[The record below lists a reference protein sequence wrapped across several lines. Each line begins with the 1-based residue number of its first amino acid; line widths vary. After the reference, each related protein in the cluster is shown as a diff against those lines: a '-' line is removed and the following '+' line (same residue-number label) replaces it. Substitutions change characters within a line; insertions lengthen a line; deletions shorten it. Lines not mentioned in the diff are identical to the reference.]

1 MLAFV
6 IGGIKSGKTKFALK
20 KAEELNN
27 GKLYYIATARAVD
40 EEMKERIERHRIERG
55 EKWITIEEPIEIDR
69 VLKTIPKSSVIII
82 DCLTTWLTNL
92 LIENYNVEEKT
103 NKLLDILL
111 KTKTDLD
118 LFLISNEVGLG
129 IIPDNPLGRKFI
141 DLSGNLH
148 QKVAQIADEVY
159 FILCGCEIKVK

>member
-20 KAEELNN
+20 KAEELNS

-40 EEMKERIERHRIERG
+40 EEMKERIEKHKIERG
-55 EKWITIEEPIEIDR
+55 EKWITIEEPIEVDR
-69 VLKTIPKSSVIII
+69 VLKVIPKGSVIII

-92 LIENYNVEEKT
+92 LIENYDVEEKT

-129 IIPDNPLGRKFI
+129 IIPDNTLGRKFV

-159 FILCGCEIKVK
+159 FILCGCEIKIK

>member
-40 EEMKERIERHRIERG
+40 EEMKDRIERHKIERG
-55 EKWITIEEPIEIDR
+55 EKWVTIEEPIEVDR
-69 VLKTIPKSSVIII
+69 VLKTIPKGSVIII

-92 LIENYNVEEKT
+92 LIENYDVEEKT
-103 NKLLDILL
+103 NKLLDIIL
-111 KTKTDLD
+111 KIKTDLD

-129 IIPDNPLGRKFI
+129 IIPDNPLARKFI
-141 DLSGNLH
+141 DLSGSLH
-148 QKVAQIADEVY
+148 QKVAQIADKVY

>member
-1 MLAFV
+1 MLAFI

-55 EKWITIEEPIEIDR
+55 EKWITIEEPIEVDR

-129 IIPDNPLGRKFI
+129 IIPDNTLGRKFI
-141 DLSGNLH
+141 DLSGNFH

-159 FILCGCEIKVK
+159 FIICGCEIKIK

>member
-27 GKLYYIATARAVD
+27 GQLYYIATARAVD
-40 EEMKERIERHRIERG
+40 EEMKDRIERHKRERG
-55 EKWITIEEPIEIDR
+55 EKWITIEEPIEVDR
-69 VLKTIPKSSVIII
+69 VLKAIPKGSVIII

-103 NKLLDILL
+103 NKLLDTLL

-118 LFLISNEVGLG
+118 LFLISNEVGLS
-129 IIPDNPLGRKFI
+129 IIPGNPLGRKFV
-141 DLSGNLH
+141 DLSGKLH

>member
-1 MLAFV
+1 MLAFI

-27 GKLYYIATARAVD
+27 GKLYYIATARAID
-40 EEMKERIERHRIERG
+40 EEMKERIERHKIERE
-55 EKWITIEEPIEIDR
+55 EKWITIEEPIEVDR
-69 VLKTIPKSSVIII
+69 VLKAIPKGSVIII

-92 LIENYNVEEKT
+92 LIEDYDVEEKT
-103 NKLLDILL
+103 NKLINILL

-129 IIPDNPLGRKFI
+129 IIPANQLSRKFI
-141 DLSGNLH
+141 DLAGNLH

-159 FILCGCEIKVK
+159 FIICGCEIK

>member
-20 KAEELNN
+20 KAEELNC
-27 GKLYYIATARAVD
+27 GKLYYIATARAID
-40 EEMKERIERHRIERG
+40 EEMKERIERHKIERG
-55 EKWITIEEPIEIDR
+55 EKWITIEEPIEVVR
-69 VLKTIPKSSVIII
+69 VLKTIPKGSVIII

-92 LIENYNVEEKT
+92 LIENYDVEEKT
-103 NKLLDILL
+103 NKLLNILL
-111 KTKTDLD
+111 KIKTDLD
-118 LFLISNEVGLG
+118 LFLVSNEVGLS
-129 IIPDNPLGRKFI
+129 IIPDNPLSRKFI

-159 FILCGCEIKVK
+159 FIICGCAIKVK

>member
-27 GKLYYIATARAVD
+27 SNLYYIATARAVD
-40 EEMKERIERHRIERG
+40 EEMKDRIEKHKRERG
-55 EKWITIEEPIEIDR
+55 EKWITIEEPIEVDR
-69 VLKTIPKSSVIII
+69 VLKTIPKGSVIII

-92 LIENYNVEEKT
+92 LIENYDVEEKT
-103 NKLLDILL
+103 NKLLDTLL
-111 KTKTDLD
+111 KIKTDLD
-118 LFLISNEVGLG
+118 LFLISNEVGLS

-141 DLSGNLH
+141 DLSGNFH

-159 FILCGCEIKVK
+159 FILCGCVIKVK

>member
-1 MLAFV
+1 MLALV

-20 KAEELNN
+20 KAEELST
-27 GKLYYIATARAVD
+27 GKLYYIATARAID
-40 EEMKERIERHRIERG
+40 EEMKERIERHKIERG
-55 EKWITIEEPIEIDR
+55 EKWITIEEPIELDR
-69 VLKTIPKSSVIII
+69 VLKAIPKGSVIII

-92 LIENYNVEEKT
+92 LIENYDVEEKT
-103 NKLLDILL
+103 NKLIDILL

-118 LFLISNEVGLG
+118 LFLVSNEVGLS

-141 DLSGNLH
+141 DVSGNLH

-159 FILCGCEIKVK
+159 FIICGYEIKVK

>member
-27 GKLYYIATARAVD
+27 GQLYYIATARAVD
-40 EEMKERIERHRIERG
+40 EEMKDRIERHKRERG
-55 EKWITIEEPIEIDR
+55 EKWITIEEPIEVDR
-69 VLKTIPKSSVIII
+69 VLKAIPKGSVIII

-103 NKLLDILL
+103 NKLIDILL

-118 LFLISNEVGLG
+118 LFLISNEIGLG
-129 IIPDNPLGRKFI
+129 IIPDNPLGRKFL
-141 DLSGNLH
+141 DLSGSLH

>member
-20 KAEELNN
+20 KAEELKT

-40 EEMKERIERHRIERG
+40 EEMKERIERHKRERG
-55 EKWITIEEPIEIDR
+55 EKWITIEEPIEVDG
-69 VLKTIPKSSVIII
+69 VLKKIPKGSIIII

-92 LIENYNVEEKT
+92 LVENYDVEEKT

-111 KTKTDLD
+111 KIKTDLD

-129 IIPDNPLGRKFI
+129 IIPDNPLARKFI

>member
-20 KAEELNN
+20 KAKELNS
-27 GKLYYIATARAVD
+27 GKLYYIATARAID
-40 EEMKERIERHRIERG
+40 EEMKERIERHKIERG
-55 EKWITIEEPIEIDR
+55 EKWITIEEPIEVDR
-69 VLKTIPKSSVIII
+69 VLKEIPKGSVIVI

-92 LIENYNVEEKT
+92 LIENYDVEEKT

-141 DLSGNLH
+141 DLSGSFH

-159 FILCGCEIKVK
+159 FIICGCGIKVK

>member
-1 MLAFV
+1 MLAFI

-40 EEMKERIERHRIERG
+40 EEMKDRIERHKRERG
-55 EKWITIEEPIEIDR
+55 EKWITIEEPIEVDG
-69 VLKTIPKSSVIII
+69 VLKKIPKGSIIII

-92 LIENYNVEEKT
+92 LIENYDVEEKT
-103 NKLLDILL
+103 NKLLDLLL
-111 KTKTDLD
+111 KIKTDLD

-129 IIPDNPLGRKFI
+129 IIPYNPLARKFI

-159 FILCGCEIKVK
+159 FIICGCAIKVK

>member
-27 GKLYYIATARAVD
+27 SKLYYIATARAVD
-40 EEMKERIERHRIERG
+40 EEMKDRIERHKRERG
-55 EKWITIEEPIEIDR
+55 EKWITIEEPIEVDEA
-69 VLKTIPKSSVIII
+69 LKKIPKGSIIII

-92 LIENYNVEEKT
+92 LIENYDVEEKT
-103 NKLLDILL
+103 NKFLDILL
-111 KTKTDLD
+111 KIKTDLD

-129 IIPDNPLGRKFI
+129 IIPDNPLARKFI

-148 QKVAQIADEVY
+148 QKVAQ
-159 FILCGCEIKVK
+159 

>member
-27 GKLYYIATARAVD
+27 GQLYYIATAREVD
-40 EEMKERIERHRIERG
+40 EEMKERIERHKIERG
-55 EKWITIEEPIEIDR
+55 EKWVTIEEPIEVDR
-69 VLKTIPKSSVIII
+69 VLKTIPKGSAIII

-92 LIENYNVEEKT
+92 LIENYDVEEKT
-103 NKLLDILL
+103 NKLLDTLL
-111 KTKTDLD
+111 KIKTDLD

-129 IIPDNPLGRKFI
+129 IIPDNPLARKFI
-141 DLSGNLH
+141 DLSGSLH

-159 FILCGCEIKVK
+159 FIICGCEIKVK

>member
-1 MLAFV
+1 MLTFV

-20 KAEELNN
+20 KAEELNS

-40 EEMKERIERHRIERG
+40 EEMKDRIERHRIERG
-55 EKWITIEEPIEIDR
+55 EKWITIEEPIEVDK
-69 VLKTIPKSSVIII
+69 VLKTIPKGSVIII

-92 LIENYNVEEKT
+92 LIENYDVEEKT

-129 IIPDNPLGRKFI
+129 IIPDNPLARKFI

-159 FILCGCEIKVK
+159 FIICGCEIKVK

>member
-27 GKLYYIATARAVD
+27 GKLYYIATARAID
-40 EEMKERIERHRIERG
+40 EEMKERIERHKIERG
-55 EKWITIEEPIEIDR
+55 EKWITIEEPIEVDR
-69 VLKTIPKSSVIII
+69 VLKTIHKGSVIVI

-92 LIENYNVEEKT
+92 LIEDYDVEEKT
-103 NKLLDILL
+103 NKVIDILL

-118 LFLISNEVGLG
+118 LFLISNEVGLS
-129 IIPDNPLGRKFI
+129 IIPDNPISRKFI
-141 DLSGNLH
+141 DLSGSLH

>member
-1 MLAFV
+1 MLVFV

-20 KAEELNN
+20 KAEGLNN
-27 GKLYYIATARAVD
+27 SKLYYIATARAID
-40 EEMKERIERHRIERG
+40 EEMKVRIERHKIERG
-55 EKWITIEEPIEIDR
+55 EKWITIEEPIDIDA
-69 VLKTIPKSSVIII
+69 VLQTIPKGSVIII

-92 LIENYNVEEKT
+92 LIENYDVEEKT
-103 NKLLDILL
+103 NKLIDILL
-111 KTKTDLD
+111 KIKTNLD

>member
-27 GKLYYIATARAVD
+27 GKLYYIATARAID
-40 EEMKERIERHRIERG
+40 EEMKERIERHKKERR
-55 EKWITIEEPIEIDR
+55 EKWITIEEPIEVDG
-69 VLKTIPKSSVIII
+69 VLKKIPKGSIIII

-92 LIENYNVEEKT
+92 LIENYDVEKKT

-141 DLSGNLH
+141 DLSGSFH
-148 QKVAQIADEVY
+148 QKVVQIADEVY
-159 FILCGCEIKVK
+159 FIICGCGIKVK

>member
-1 MLAFV
+1 MIAFI

-40 EEMKERIERHRIERG
+40 EEMKERIERHKRERG
-55 EKWITIEEPIEIDR
+55 EKWITIEEPIEVDG
-69 VLKTIPKSSVIII
+69 VLKKIPKGSVIII

-92 LIENYNVEEKT
+92 LIENYDVEEKT

-111 KTKTDLD
+111 KIKTDLD

-129 IIPDNPLGRKFI
+129 IIPDNPLARKFI

>member
-20 KAEELNN
+20 KAEELNC

-40 EEMKERIERHRIERG
+40 EEMKERIEKHKIERG
-55 EKWITIEEPIEIDR
+55 EKWITIEEPIEVDR
-69 VLKTIPKSSVIII
+69 VLKAIPKGSVIII

-92 LIENYNVEEKT
+92 LIENYDVEEKT
-103 NKLLDILL
+103 NKFIDILL

-141 DLSGNLH
+141 DVSGNLH
-148 QKVAQIADEVY
+148 QKVAHIADEVY
-159 FILCGCEIKVK
+159 FIICGCEIKVK

>member
-20 KAEELNN
+20 KAEELNI
-27 GKLYYIATARAVD
+27 GKLYYIATARAID
-40 EEMKERIERHRIERG
+40 EEMKERIERHKRERG
-55 EKWITIEEPIEIDR
+55 EKWITIEEPIEVDG
-69 VLKTIPKSSVIII
+69 VLKKIPKGSIIII

-92 LIENYNVEEKT
+92 LIENYDVEEKT

-111 KTKTDLD
+111 KIKTDLD

-129 IIPDNPLGRKFI
+129 IIPDNTLSRKFV

-159 FILCGCEIKVK
+159 FILCGCEIKIK

>member
-27 GKLYYIATARAVD
+27 GQLYYIATAREVD
-40 EEMKERIERHRIERG
+40 EEMKERIERHKIERG
-55 EKWITIEEPIEIDR
+55 EKWVTIEEPIEVDR
-69 VLKTIPKSSVIII
+69 VLKTIPKGSVIII

-92 LIENYNVEEKT
+92 LIENYDVEEKT
-103 NKLLDILL
+103 NKLLDTLL
-111 KTKTDLD
+111 KIKTDLD

-129 IIPDNPLGRKFI
+129 IIPDNPLARKFI
-141 DLSGNLH
+141 DLSGSLH

-159 FILCGCEIKVK
+159 FIICGCEIKVK

>member
-20 KAEELNN
+20 KAEELSN
-27 GKLYYIATARAVD
+27 GKLYYIATARAID
-40 EEMKERIERHRIERG
+40 EEMKERIERHKIERE
-55 EKWITIEEPIEIDR
+55 EKWITIEEPIEVDR
-69 VLKTIPKSSVIII
+69 VLKTIPKGSVIII

-92 LIENYNVEEKT
+92 LIEDYDVEEKT
-103 NKLLDILL
+103 NKLIDILL

-129 IIPDNPLGRKFI
+129 IIPDNPLSRKFI
-141 DLSGNLH
+141 DLSGNFH

-159 FILCGCEIKVK
+159 FILCGCAIKVK

>member
-1 MLAFV
+1 MLTFA

-27 GKLYYIATARAVD
+27 SKLYYIATARAID
-40 EEMKERIERHRIERG
+40 EEMKERIERHKIERG
-55 EKWITIEEPIEIDR
+55 EKWITIQEPIEVDR
-69 VLKTIPKSSVIII
+69 VLKAIPKGSVIII

-92 LIENYNVEEKT
+92 LIENYDFEEKT

-129 IIPDNPLGRKFI
+129 IIPDNTLGRKFV
-141 DLSGNLH
+141 DLSGSFH

-159 FILCGCEIKVK
+159 FIICGCAIKVK

>member
-20 KAEELNN
+20 KAEELNI
-27 GKLYYIATARAVD
+27 GKLYYIATARAID
-40 EEMKERIERHRIERG
+40 EEMKERIERHKRERG
-55 EKWITIEEPIEIDR
+55 EKWITIEEPIEVDG
-69 VLKTIPKSSVIII
+69 VLKKIPKGSIIII

-92 LIENYNVEEKT
+92 LIENYDVEEKT
-103 NKLLDILL
+103 NKLLNILL
-111 KTKTDLD
+111 KIKTDFD

-129 IIPDNPLGRKFI
+129 IIPDNPLSRKFI
-141 DLSGNLH
+141 DLSGNFH

-159 FILCGCEIKVK
+159 FIICGCAIKVK

>member
-1 MLAFV
+1 MLAFI